1 MSLTSA
7 NQYFITNQGLELMI
21 LESEKI
27 GNHFIAYESRNEI
40 EKGIVSFTDMSRS
53 RFFLFFEVIKILI

>member
-1 MSLTSA
+1 MTSV
-7 NQYFITNQGLELMI
+7 NQYFITNQGLDLMI

-53 RFFLFFEVIKILI
+53 RFF